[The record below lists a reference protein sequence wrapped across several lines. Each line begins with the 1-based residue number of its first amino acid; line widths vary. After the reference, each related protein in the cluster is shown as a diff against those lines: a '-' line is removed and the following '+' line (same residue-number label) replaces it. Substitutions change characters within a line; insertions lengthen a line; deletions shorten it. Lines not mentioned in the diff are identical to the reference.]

1 MVYFSLEILLQYNPM
16 LLNIIFYLAEDMVV
30 DYDVAEGPLLSC
42 LRYGCWLWCCQVPFL
57 L

>member
-30 DYDVAEGPLLSC
+30 DYDAAEGPLLSC
-42 LRYGCWLWCCQVPFL
+42 
-57 L
+57 